1 VWLPVRTGG
10 FVETDLVTLPSRL
23 LTLVD
28 EYKSLRASVHPSSQV
43 PKDKI
48 SDQQTA
54 QRPHRAKKK
63 PAGHLRSLSS
73 GCINSITPLPN
84 MLILCILICTLNT
97 GSRCTKSSSKR
108 FLFLPTGFVVV
119 VVVDVVVVPCPCP
132 CPFPLGTLPEPGV
145 RSCEGNPERV
155 DVYGEEAE
163 EGVEPEA
170 V

>member
-1 VWLPVRTGG
+1 
-10 FVETDLVTLPSRL
+10 
-23 LTLVD
+23 
-28 EYKSLRASVHPSSQV
+28 
-43 PKDKI
+43 
-48 SDQQTA
+48 
-54 QRPHRAKKK
+54 
-63 PAGHLRSLSS
+63 
-73 GCINSITPLPN
+73 